1 MTGTQATTAAAAIAE
16 ALIDAAEHSTG
27 HRRLFLRGRLSIP
40 PASVFAALEPRLT
53 HEVTV
58 GADGPRQ
65 MAAAPAGHALLIP
78 YLVDQDQP
86 GPNRGLRGY
95 AGTLRTDFA
104 AHSEAGRPHVLL
116 VLDPHPFET
125 VLTAAED
132 ASQLPQLHWSRLV
145 EAIAR
150 PASGPAAQVVAAV
163 AADLAG
169 IAEELRGGGLLDAFA
184 AFASASW
191 PGTAEAGLALADLPL
206 YLADPQPTAPRLRQS
221 REWRH
226 WLEIRSRPDR
236 DLAAE
241 LVRYAGQATP
251 GIKKVLD
258 AHKVSGL
265 DWHAVTLDDLPAR
278 PDRSRAALV
287 FPAQL
292 HGVRSFLPTSNAVA
306 AWMGPEDESLAV
318 SFTGNPQ
325 GLDQSASVRW
335 AGRDPEKPTI
345 DEAALLVH
353 IRVPGAGS
361 AGWQFGRLELRR
373 GQHLDLA
380 VFRGTGTWF
389 PVERGLDLDQLA
401 EAFISSDPPSIAA
414 VGPDGVVLG
423 SAQLVDSPDDS
434 DSGERAVAPVE
445 YGGQQQHIPLLADT
459 SPEVAPDPGEADGS
473 ANGDGPQ
480 EEDTA
485 PGGGTDTGPEDEGD
499 DEEPGQGT
507 APSGPVA
514 TGAHALLEFAAA
526 RARSNISASDTHVK
540 FSNGGAPEFS
550 GGGINRPL
558 EDQALGAGLDGL
570 ALEAAIL
577 KLPAALAYSVTREG
591 SSPRLTA
598 DRAME
603 ALSLEGLSAPHVEAF
618 FTAREAFFSR
628 LSSSGSVHAVLCGV
642 GLEEARA
649 YVDAYQALLLSL
661 PVPGRYKPEY
671 DRLLL
676 CDLVADPQKGLR
688 WLAPTNPVTVAW
700 ALKLAADT
708 AAWAQQGAQLPQRDL
723 QALTPAFLLPLVHL
737 DETWWEAD
745 PRSPRLWRRYQPLG
759 ASLAVGAGDPRTI
772 TRRLEKFLA
781 IFETYRDPR
790 QRLAVAVHQPG
801 DGDSVAQALRIFYRP
816 ESRPGANQFKPAL
829 DVTVHTTGGHV
840 PGRLAE
846 LVAPDNDND
855 LDKFIRSRISL
866 TCLPLDEQPGFAHL
880 SFVFRSPAQREP
892 RVAQLDERAP
902 TAWADGLATAPG
914 RHARV
919 GTNEMEF
926 ASGLFIDPSRG
937 PLGPLLGRTL
947 ELVGGQPRGQITANT
962 TQATTT
968 VIGRSAM
975 HGLYRTSV
983 WTTHADRLL
992 GPEAFASAPGQAPS
1006 IVDFDDRSEYGQA
1019 GSDSVTVTA
1028 RMEPYRVALTRAF
1041 APGAT
1046 LEPDAL
1052 AGLIDLGNAVSGRW
1066 NMDLLSLDDNR
1077 VRERV
1082 GVLAAIAALRDL
1094 DGAFA
1099 PADGTDDAS
1108 SVLLSLHELL
1118 QLLKASGIQRP
1129 TTRLCDDLLY
1139 LRIKTGADGHVRLY
1153 GRLIEVK
1160 YATSGRPDLAV
1171 ARSEIEATRQ
1181 WLDHVYNT
1189 PGPTR
1194 PFRARDLAEFIR
1206 AGAARNASFGLSPQC
1221 SAIEDVATAIAEG
1234 RFDLSLEF
1242 TAADEQYGGDVI
1254 SLELDS
1260 PLMAHR
1266 QRLPGEGPAPLGYIR
1281 LGTPALQH
1289 LAKGEP
1295 LPPSQGWPQVTFPGG
1310 PGTPP
1315 APGATATG
1323 PAGTGP
1329 AAPGAGSP
1337 AADPSADAAE
1347 DGAEGP
1353 MELPANDSAAVT
1365 REVAAKAAELDEAA
1379 AKYDLNLAPFDTAAA
1394 QVGPSVIRYRTRL
1407 LGKQTIAGVRSKALD
1422 LGREIGVAEGV
1433 LVDQEPYYMTV
1444 DVPRQER
1451 VVVPL
1456 SGSLHRLQA
1465 ADAPGALPFLLGV
1478 APSGEVR
1485 VEDLARLPHLLVA
1498 GATGSGKSVLLRGL
1512 LCCLA
1517 RVRSPQQLQIM
1528 IIDPKQVDFMPF
1540 EDLPH
1545 LADGR
1550 IITDPAE
1557 AISVLTQTLE
1567 HEVTERRAKL
1577 KAVGATSVLEYYE
1590 MGHSLEELPQM
1601 VILVDEF
1608 ADLAGSL
1615 KRKDRQSFME
1625 LIQRF
1630 GQLTRAFGIYLVL
1643 ATQRPSVQVITG
1655 DIKANLTARVA
1666 LKVQSAVDSTTILGR
1681 GGAETLRDR
1690 GDLLFDHSGSTQRLQ
1705 AFFTTLDDVRAVT
1718 ALWR

>member
-1 MTGTQATTAAAAIAE
+1 MTGIQPTTAAAAIASG
-16 ALIDAAEHSTG
+16 LIDDAQHSTG
-27 HRRLFLRGRLSIP
+27 HRRLFLRDYLSIS
-40 PASVFAALEPRLT
+40 PAAVFAALEPSLT

-58 GADGPRQ
+58 GADTPRR
-65 MAAAPAGHALLIP
+65 MAAVPAGNALLIP
-78 YLVDQDQP
+78 YLVDPEQP

-104 AHSEAGRPHVLL
+104 AHDEQGPPRILL
-116 VLDPHPFET
+116 VLDQRPFET

-132 ASQLPQLHWSRLV
+132 AAQLARLRWRKLV
-145 EAIAR
+145 EMIAQA
-150 PASGPAAQVVAAV
+150 ASGPAMQVITDV
-163 AADLAG
+163 AADLSG
-169 IAEELRGGGLLDAFA
+169 IAEELRGGSLLDAFA
-184 AFASASW
+184 AFASETWA
-191 PGTAEAGLALADLPL
+191 GTEAAGLALADLPL
-206 YLADPQPTAPRLRQS
+206 YLADPQPTTARLGKS
-221 REWRH
+221 RDWRH

-241 LVRYAGQATP
+241 LTRHAGQITP
-251 GIKKVLD
+251 GVKKVLE

-265 DWHAVTLDDLPAR
+265 DWHAFTLDDLPER

-287 FPAQL
+287 LPPRL
-292 HGVRSFLPTSNAVA
+292 HGVRSFLPEGDAVA
-306 AWMGPEDESLAV
+306 AWIGPDDESLAV
-318 SFTGNPQ
+318 SFTGAAQ
-325 GLDQSASVRW
+325 GLQKAASVRW
-335 AGRDPEKPTI
+335 AGRSPEETTV

-353 IRVPGAGS
+353 LKVPGAGTE
-361 AGWQFGRLELRR
+361 GWQFGRLELRR

-380 VFRGTGTWF
+380 VFRGAGAWF
-389 PVERGLDLDQLA
+389 PVERELYLDQLA

-423 SAQLVDSPDDS
+423 SALPVDTPEDRG
-434 DSGERAVAPVE
+434 SGARTVVLVE
-445 YGGQQQHIPLLADT
+445 YAGQQRLIPLLTDT
-459 SPEVAPDPGEADGS
+459 APEVTPETGEDDGPVDD
-473 ANGDGPQ
+473 DGPQ
-480 EEDTA
+480 EGDPKPWDDPDA
-485 PGGGTDTGPEDEGD
+485 GPEDGGG
-499 DEEPGQGT
+499 GQGPRT

-526 RARSNISASDTHVK
+526 RASTSLPVSGAELK
-540 FSNGGAPEFS
+540 FSNADVPEFS
-550 GGGINRPL
+550 GGGIYRPL

-577 KLPAALAYSVTREG
+577 NQPAALAYTVTRDG
-591 SSPRLTA
+591 SVPRLVP
-598 DRAME
+598 DRTLE
-603 ALSLEGLSAPHVEAF
+603 SLSLEGLSTAHVEAF
-618 FTAREAFFSR
+618 YAARRAFFSC
-628 LSSSGSVHAVLCGV
+628 LSSHGSVHAVLCGA
-642 GLEEARA
+642 GQEEAKN

-661 PVPGRYKPEY
+661 PVPGRYKSEY

-676 CDLVADPQKGLR
+676 CDLVSDPQKGQR

-700 ALKLAADT
+700 ALNLAAQT
-708 AAWAQQGAQLPQRDL
+708 AEWVQQSAQLPQRDL
-723 QALTPAFLLPLVHL
+723 QALTPAFLLPLVHH
-737 DETWWEAD
+737 DETWWETD

-772 TRRLEKFLA
+772 TRRLDKFLA
-781 IFETYRDPR
+781 IFETYRNPQ
-790 QRLAVAVHQPG
+790 QRLAVAVYEPG
-801 DGDSVAQALRIFYRP
+801 DGDSVAGALRDFYRR
-816 ESRPGANQFKPAL
+816 ESRPGADQVKPAL
-829 DVTVHTTGGHV
+829 DVSVYTAGGHT
-840 PGRLAE
+840 PEHLAA

-855 LDKFIRSRISL
+855 LDKFIRSRINL
-866 TCLPLDEQPGFAHL
+866 TCQPVDARPRFTHL

-902 TAWADGLATAPG
+902 TAWAGGLATAPG

-926 ASGLFIDPSRG
+926 TSGLFIDPSQG
-937 PLGPLLGRTL
+937 PLGALLGRTL
-947 ELVGGQPRGQITANT
+947 ELVGGQPRGQISVNT

-968 VIGRSAM
+968 VIGRGAM
-975 HGLYRTSV
+975 DGLYESSV

-992 GPEAFASAPGQAPS
+992 GPEAFASVPGQAPS
-1006 IVDFDDRSEYGQA
+1006 IVDFDDRSDYGQA
-1019 GSDSVTVTA
+1019 GLDSVTVTA

-1041 APGAT
+1041 APGA
-1046 LEPDAL
+1046 AL
-1052 AGLIDLGNAVSGRW
+1052 AASALPGLIDLGNAVSGRW

-1094 DGAFA
+1094 DDAFA
-1099 PADGTDDAS
+1099 PADSPDHVA
-1108 SVLLSLHELL
+1108 SVLLSLQELL
-1118 QLLKASGIQRP
+1118 QLLRASGVKRP
-1129 TTRLCDDLLY
+1129 TARLCDDLLY
-1139 LRIKTGADGHVRLY
+1139 LRIRTGADGRVRLH
-1153 GRLIEVK
+1153 GRIIEVK
-1160 YATSGRPDLAV
+1160 YATVGRPDLAI
-1171 ARSEIEATRQ
+1171 ARNEIEATRQ
-1181 WLDHVYNT
+1181 WLDEVYNT
-1189 PGPTR
+1189 SGPAR
-1194 PFRARDLAEFIR
+1194 PFRARDLSEFIR
-1206 AGAARNASFGLSPQC
+1206 TAAARNTSFGLSPQC
-1221 SAIEDVATAIAEG
+1221 SAIEEIATAIAEG
-1234 RFDLSLEF
+1234 RFDLTLEF
-1242 TAADEQYGGDVI
+1242 TASGEPYGGDVI

-1260 PLMAHR
+1260 PLLAHR
-1266 QRLPGEGPAPLGYIR
+1266 QRLPGQGPAPLGYIR
-1281 LGTPALQH
+1281 LGAPALQR

-1295 LPPSQGWPQVTFPGG
+1295 LQPPSGWPRVTFPGG
-1310 PGTPP
+1310 RDTPP
-1315 APGATATG
+1315 
-1323 PAGTGP
+1323 
-1329 AAPGAGSP
+1329 
-1337 AADPSADAAE
+1337 E
-1347 DGAEGP
+1347 DGAAGPADAGPAKPGGGSTAEPPPEGGTDGATEDP
-1353 MELPANDSAAVT
+1353 LEFPANDSVDVAS
-1365 REVAAKAAELDEAA
+1365 EVADKAAELDEAA
-1379 AKYDLNLAPFDTAAA
+1379 AKYELNLAPFDTAAA

-1433 LVDQEPYYMTV
+1433 LVDQEPYYLTV
-1444 DVPRQER
+1444 DVPRRER

-1456 SGSLHRLQA
+1456 SDSLNRLQSVT
-1465 ADAPGALPFLLGV
+1465 APGALPFLLGV
-1478 APSGEVR
+1478 APSGEIR

-1528 IIDPKQVDFMPF
+1528 IVDPKQVDFMPF
-1540 EDLPH
+1540 EDLAH
-1545 LADGR
+1545 LVDRR
-1550 IITDPAE
+1550 IVTDPAE
-1557 AISVLTQTLE
+1557 AISILTETLE
-1567 HEVTERRAKL
+1567 REVAVRRAKL

-1666 LKVQSAVDSTTILGR
+1666 LKMQSAVDSTTILGR
-1681 GGAETLRDR
+1681 GGAESLRDR
-1690 GDLLFDHSGSTQRLQ
+1690 GDLLFDHGGTTQRLQ
-1705 AFFTTLDDVRAVT
+1705 AFFTTLNDVRAVT